1 MIIML
6 RNTYTSYKC
15 INRSLLSSLL
25 LKSNHITLKT
35 YTNTTNTTNTTT
47 TTTPNNN
54 KKKEN
59 VKINENINNKTMK
72 NRNIEKKNN
81 ENENFNTINE
91 LNIKPDI
98 NTINKMISK
107 CSKAN
112 DKKGVME
119 YFNQLESY
127 NLIPNHYSFENII
140 LMYIQSN
147 DMVLSLISLSLI
159 SLLLSS
165 LISLLS

>member
-1 MIIML
+1 ML
-6 RNTYTSYKC
+6 RNAYTSYKC
-15 INRSLLSSLL
+15 INRSLL

-35 YTNTTNTTNTTT
+35 YTTNTTNTTKTIT
-47 TTTPNNN
+47 TTTPPNNN

-72 NRNIEKKNN
+72 NRNIENN

-98 NTINKMISK
+98 NTINKMINK

-112 DKKGVME
+112 DKKGVVE

-147 DMVLSLISLSLI
+147 DMVLSLLSLSLI
-159 SLLLSS
+159 SLL
-165 LISLLS
+165 